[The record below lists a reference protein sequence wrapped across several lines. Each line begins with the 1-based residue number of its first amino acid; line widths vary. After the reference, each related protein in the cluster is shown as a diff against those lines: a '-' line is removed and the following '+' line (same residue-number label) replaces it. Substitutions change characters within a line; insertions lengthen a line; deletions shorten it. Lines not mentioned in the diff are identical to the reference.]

1 MSPGYESLKEI
12 VQKTLQSKSSP
23 MVRGKSRTASGI
35 NDELDELEKSVLDCI
50 GRLRA
55 AVKDGESAVTSEGE
69 HTDRV
74 IDGLRANIGSLEG
87 KVRETEDTVR
97 RKDSASQ
104 RLENNLNAKIN
115 ELQSEFHGKDATLEN
130 QTAEL
135 KSQKS
140 KVDHLA
146 EQVTVLEQMVKSK
159 EAEVANDAQR
169 IDQLNESFGAKIFA
183 VEVQLKESEEAVRR
197 KEAAIKG
204 LEQDLNTRIKDLEFQ
219 EKSKEKLVAERDK
232 QIGDLKTEVAL
243 LTKGIKEMSS
253 FFKQAESLMGIQ
265 AQDILADLKSPHDAN
280 TAAAKTSKP
289 APIAEKPAATATE
302 KPAMPAAGKTTAPQT
317 AVPGAAA
324 VSPVTAKPAEPFREA
339 LTREFFDSM
348 TKELNELLGP
358 MATVIVHEHVAS
370 LKESMEKF
378 PKARAAELGDL
389 VIGEISDEKQ
399 KSKFRERLSHLLV
412 AGNTSSHSLKTVAR

>member
-1 MSPGYESLKEI
+1 
-12 VQKTLQSKSSP
+12 
-23 MVRGKSRTASGI
+23 MVRVKSCTASGI

-55 AVKDGESAVTSEGE
+55 AVKDGESAVTSESE

-74 IDGLRANIGSLEG
+74 IDGLRANIGSLEA
-87 KVRETEDTVR
+87 KVSETEDTVR

-104 RLENNLNAKIN
+104 RLEKTLNAKID
-115 ELQSEFHGKDATLEN
+115 ELQSEFNSKDAILEN

-140 KVDHLA
+140 QIDLLA
-146 EQVTVLEQMVKSK
+146 EQVTVLELMVKSK
-159 EAEVANDAQR
+159 EAEAANDAQR
-169 IDQLNESFGAKIFA
+169 IKQLSESFAAKVFT
-183 VEVQLKESEEAVRR
+183 VEAQLKESEEAVRR

-204 LEQDLNTRIKDLEFQ
+204 LEQDLTTKIKDLEFQ

-232 QIGDLKTEVAL
+232 QIGDLKSEVAL

-253 FFKQAESLMGIQ
+253 FFKQAEALMGIQ
-265 AQDILADLKSPHDAN
+265 AQDILADLESTHDAN
-280 TAAAKTSKP
+280 AAAAKTSKP

-302 KPAMPAAGKTTAPQT
+302 KPAMHAAGKTTAPQT
-317 AVPGAAA
+317 VVPRAAPA
-324 VSPVTAKPAEPFREA
+324 SAVTAKPAEPFHEE

-348 TKELNELLGP
+348 TMELNELMGP
-358 MATVIVHEHVAS
+358 MATVIVHDHVAS
-370 LKESMEKF
+370 LKESIEKF
-378 PKARAAELGDL
+378 PKARAAELVDL

-399 KSKFRERLSHLLV
+399 KSKFRERLSRLLV
-412 AGNTSSHSLKTVAR
+412 AGNTSSHSWKTVAR

>member
-1 MSPGYESLKEI
+1 MNPGYESLKEI

-23 MVRGKSRTASGI
+23 MVRVKSCTTSGI

-55 AVKDGESAVTSEGE
+55 AVKDGESVVTSEGE
-69 HTDRV
+69 HTERV

-115 ELQSEFHGKDATLEN
+115 ELQSEVHGKDATLEN

-135 KSQKS
+135 KSLKS
-140 KVDHLA
+140 KADHLA

-159 EAEVANDAQR
+159 EAEAVNDVQR
-169 IDQLNESFGAKIFA
+169 IDLLNESFGAKIFT
-183 VEVQLKESEEAVRR
+183 VETQLKESEEAVRR

-204 LEQDLNTRIKDLEFQ
+204 FEQDLNTKIKDLELQ

-232 QIGDLKTEVAL
+232 QIGDLKSEVAL
-243 LTKGIKEMSS
+243 LTKGIREMSS
-253 FFKQAESLMGIQ
+253 FFKQAETLMGIQ
-265 AQDILADLKSPHDAN
+265 ARDILADLESPHDAN
-280 TAAAKTSKP
+280 CAAAKTSKP
-289 APIAEKPAATATE
+289 APIEEKPEATATE
-302 KPAMPAAGKTTAPQT
+302 KPAAGKTTAPQT
-317 AVPGAAA
+317 VVLRAAP
-324 VSPVTAKPAEPFREA
+324 VSPVTAKPAEPFHDV

-348 TKELNELLGP
+348 TMELNELMGP
-358 MATVIVHEHVAS
+358 MATVIVHDHVAS
-370 LKESMEKF
+370 LKESIEKF
-378 PKARAAELGDL
+378 PKARAAELVEL
-389 VIGEISDEKQ
+389 VIGEISDEKE

-412 AGNTSSHSLKTVAR
+412 AGTPVRTH